1 MSDPN
6 EETQA
11 TPTAQPAPDETQPS
25 SAAGRP
31 QKVPWVRL
39 LIVGWLVLIAVA
51 LLGGYTGYQN
61 GLNARLATQASE
73 TSSEI
78 EHQIQLGLEEL
89 GSGEC
94 DRARQ
99 RFEWALEQAP
109 DSESAIDGLARA
121 ITCLNATATPTPV
134 TPTPT
139 PTVTPTPDL
148 RTGEEKFEQAQQ
160 AMAAGDWG
168 AAIDSLFALRKE
180 DPEYQAVEVDSM
192 LYVAYR
198 NRGVDKILVQGE
210 LESGLYDL
218 SQAELFGPLDSEANG
233 YRNWARLYLIGASF
247 YSVQDW
253 AQASFYLGQVAPFAP
268 NLHNGSSGFAMNWYL
283 DALEKYINQL
293 VEAKDWCNAADQV
306 GVYKQYVDDPALDNQ
321 QNRYQERCDE
331 E

>member
-1 MSDPN
+1 MSDLS
-6 EETQA
+6 EETQE
-11 TPTAQPAPDETQPS
+11 TAAGQPAPDETQPS
-25 SAAGRP
+25 PAAEAP
-31 QKVPWVRL
+31 QKTPWVRL
-39 LIVGWLVLIAVA
+39 LVFGWLILIAVA
-51 LLGGYTGYQN
+51 LLGGYSGYQN
-61 GLNARLATQASE
+61 GLNARLATQAAE
-73 TSSEI
+73 TNSEI
-78 EHQIQLGLEEL
+78 EQQFQLGLEDF
-89 GSGEC
+89 SAGEC

-99 RFEWALEQAP
+99 RFEWVLEQAP
-109 DSESAIDGLARA
+109 DHEGAIDGLARA
-121 ITCLNATATPTPV
+121 ISCMNATATPTPA

-139 PTVTPTPDL
+139 PTASPTPDL
-148 RTGEEKFEQAQQ
+148 RSREEKFTQAQQ
-160 AMAAGDWG
+160 AMAAGDWD

-198 NRGVDKILVQGE
+198 NRGVDKVLVQGE

-233 YRNWARLYLIGASF
+233 YRDWARLYLIGASF

-293 VEAKDWCNAADQV
+293 VEAKDWCRAADQV

-321 QNRYQERCDE
+321 QDRYQQRCDE